1 MEEFEMQKYKR
12 AFYHFTNVRGVYE
25 MKLVGNKDET
35 GVFSTI
41 AFYVLV
47 INCENR
53 VN

>member
-1 MEEFEMQKYKR
+1 
-12 AFYHFTNVRGVYE
+12 

-35 GVFSTI
+35 EVLANI

-47 INCENR
+47 INSENR